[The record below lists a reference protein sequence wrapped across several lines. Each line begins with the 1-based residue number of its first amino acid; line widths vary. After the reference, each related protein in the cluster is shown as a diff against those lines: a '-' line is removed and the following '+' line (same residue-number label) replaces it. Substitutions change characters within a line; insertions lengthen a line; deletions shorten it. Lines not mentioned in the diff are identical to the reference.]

1 MWQTLLPAAAVAVL
15 VGIPIGLVTL
25 RLRGFYFAIFTLV
38 LVVLVQAIVFNSS
51 FLGGVQG
58 IYTSM
63 DVTGDSRRL
72 ALGYFY
78 VFLALAFV
86 GTTVAFAVERSRLG
100 HALRAIREDED
111 AARVIGV
118 ATFGAKMRALL
129 LGSALAGLAGAV
141 TAFMTGYIEPTGTFD
156 LAFSIDIVLVAL
168 IGGLGTWQGPL
179 IGALIVIPLEE
190 WLRVTIPRLSQ
201 WGIDV
206 PAGGNRV
213 VLGALLLGF
222 ALFAPRGVV
231 GIWRRRLGRRIG
243 V

>member
-1 MWQTLLPAAAVAVL
+1 
-15 VGIPIGLVTL
+15 
-25 RLRGFYFAIFTLV
+25 
-38 LVVLVQAIVFNSS
+38 
-51 FLGGVQG
+51 
-58 IYTSM
+58 M
-63 DVTGDSRRL
+63 DVIGDSRQL

-86 GTTVAFAVERSRLG
+86 GTAVAFAVEHSRLG

-118 ATFGAKMRALL
+118 ATFAVKMRALL
-129 LGSALAGLAGAV
+129 LGSALAGSAGAV
-141 TAFMTGYIEPTGTFD
+141 TAFMTGYIEPMGTFD

-190 WLRVTIPRLSQ
+190 WLRITIPQLTK

-213 VLGALLLGF
+213 VLGLLLLGF